1 MTQSDRNAL
10 SRLLGTSPSR
20 RVTTDDLQGLLL
32 QVTFA
37 LLMIF
42 IIAYFI
48 FVEQQRKERA
58 EEVMA
63 LNRQKLTLALEKV
76 AEDRRIG
83 YGLNALMTQG
93 VDGRRSFDPDQFVQD
108 GKIRMASAAK
118 EAFSSGAKAAFAD
131 YSDPDLLSRRWRKD
145 VLSEAGLGEEAL
157 SEPELKWFEKALA
170 DNIDAVRLDAR
181 GVQRSLAA
189 RLQRRW
195 ISDPKTLP
203 GYDEASRAG
212 TLAAFA
218 SQVASLLK
226 SKSLELVAAE
236 IGAEVLP

>member
-1 MTQSDRNAL
+1 MTQSDRNVL
-10 SRLLGTSPSR
+10 CRLTGSVPDR
-20 RVTTDDLQGLLL
+20 RVTTDELQGLLL

-48 FVEQQRKERA
+48 FVEQQKKTRA
-58 EEVMA
+58 EEIMA
-63 LNRQKLTLALEKV
+63 LNRQKLTLAIEKV

-93 VDGRRSFDPDQFVQD
+93 VDGKRSFDPDQFVHQ
-108 GKIRMASAAK
+108 GAIRMSLAAK
-118 EAFSSGAKAAFAD
+118 AAFSSGAKAAFAD
-131 YSDPDLLSRRWRKD
+131 YSDPAGLARRWRTE
-145 VLSEAGLGEEAL
+145 VLAAAAL
-157 SEPELKWFEKALA
+157 DETALTDDERVWFDQTLA
-170 DNIDAVRLDAR
+170 ANIENVRLDAR
-181 GVQRSLAA
+181 GVQRALAA

-195 ISDPKTLP
+195 IENPKTLP
-203 GYDEASRAG
+203 GYKEAARAESL
-212 TLAAFA
+212 TAFA
-218 SQVASLLK
+218 DQVASLLK